1 MSHLEP
7 PAAPPQAA
15 PTADSTAEREP
26 SSSSSS
32 SDAVQ
37 TLAAAPLATSGSEL
51 AAELAAVHAGLA
63 EATSESDL
71 LAAAMRYL
79 GRTRPSSAHFIR
91 LHVDADGRVERGE
104 LAAIWQHGQIH
115 HQHAM
120 LGAGVPMSLLNLT
133 VVWRQNPSEII
144 AVSDVSSDPRADAS
158 IREQLG
164 KLGQSAMV
172 LVPLYSR
179 AHRSWH
185 GVLVVFWALPHAL
198 SPEEH
203 SVYSLLSDAVA
214 SFAANLHIQR
224 SLREVFEETS
234 LLYDVSSRLNQANTT
249 DEALRAISIAAPG
262 AAYAF
267 LGILER
273 NSDGEAVQ
281 LRVAAGWA
289 PQADMVKSVV
299 GMNFPVALVPMMN
312 LWMNDPEHPLLIS
325 DVETDPRVDP
335 HARMLYRQGTQRCA
349 ALLPLVVRGQVIGN
363 VSIAWQDVRPFS
375 ARDERIYQSI
385 AKHASLVLQNRLLI
399 EESQAALRDRAEQS
413 GLLSRVLSHLP
424 VGVVLLDATSHHP
437 LLSNSSA
444 DALLGWV
451 GVPFDLRSLKQRF
464 LRPGSDEPLPDEES
478 ALLLALAHRE
488 QQHVDVDVQT
498 EQGRRSLESTAVPVQ
513 SDDGQIRSVLLL
525 FKDITERRE
534 AEQQRAKIRD
544 ELIAVQAA
552 ALAERSTPIIP
563 ISDDIVVV
571 PLIGSLDAERSTQLM
586 DTVPQ
591 AASHYEAKVAI
602 VDITGVSTL
611 DTQAARTLIGVAR
624 ALRLLGIDPVV
635 TGMRAEVAQTL
646 VQLGIRLDGLTTRS
660 NLKSGIAYAQAA
672 LSKRTLNRL

>member
-1 MSHLEP
+1 
-7 PAAPPQAA
+7 
-15 PTADSTAEREP
+15 
-26 SSSSSS
+26 
-32 SDAVQ
+32 
-37 TLAAAPLATSGSEL
+37 
-51 AAELAAVHAGLA
+51 VHAGLA

-399 EESQAALRDRAEQS
+399 EESQAALRDRAAGVEIAQGDVAQIVRVRVGRQHVAVHDAVAPAVGAGPPLHAATGTPTRSASCLAAILSPRARMTSAGGPMKTTPSRSQS
-413 GLLSRVLSHLP
+413 SGNR
-424 VGVVLLDATSHHP
+424 G
-437 LLSNSSA
+437 SSA
-444 DALLGWV
+444 
-451 GVPFDLRSLKQRF
+451 
-464 LRPGSDEPLPDEES
+464 
-478 ALLLALAHRE
+478 
-488 QQHVDVDVQT
+488 T
-498 EQGRRSLESTAVPVQ
+498 N
-513 SDDGQIRSVLLL
+513 
-525 FKDITERRE
+525 
-534 AEQQRAKIRD
+534 
-544 ELIAVQAA
+544 
-552 ALAERSTPIIP
+552 
-563 ISDDIVVV
+563 
-571 PLIGSLDAERSTQLM
+571 
-586 DTVPQ
+586 PQ
-591 AASHYEAKVAI
+591 PTHAAS
-602 VDITGVSTL
+602 
-611 DTQAARTLIGVAR
+611 ARPAR
-624 ALRLLGIDPVV
+624 
-635 TGMRAEVAQTL
+635 RA
-646 VQLGIRLDGLTTRS
+646 RS
-660 NLKSGIAYAQAA
+660 S
-672 LSKRTLNRL
+672 SSRSR